1 MSLREAESASVYT
14 EWRREEKREE
24 RKGTRGNQKWRGKK
38 KDEKGGGRMKE
49 SKGSLRLFGYENY
62 FDKHFADRQ
71 QYT

>member
-38 KDEKGGGRMKE
+38 KDEKMKE
-49 SKGSLRLFGYENY
+49 SKGSLRFFGYENY
-62 FDKHFADRQ
+62 FDKHFADRR